1 MTEFEKAVVAEV
13 KRVRE
18 TLARDESLHS
28 FHFEVRA
35 EGRVHDGEVRISFA
49 VGNYS
54 ANVVGNTVDAAV
66 REYMRRNGFDT
77 LNSGIV
83 LTGPG
88 EVEF

>member
-18 TLARDESLHS
+18 ILQRNESLS
-28 FHFEVRA
+28 HFVFNIHA
-35 EGRVHDGEVRISFA
+35 EGRIHDGEARIKFSLGQYSDS
-49 VGNYS
+49 VS
-54 ANVVGNTVDAAV
+54 ANNVDAAV

-77 LNSGIV
+77 LNSGLV

-88 EVEF
+88 DVES